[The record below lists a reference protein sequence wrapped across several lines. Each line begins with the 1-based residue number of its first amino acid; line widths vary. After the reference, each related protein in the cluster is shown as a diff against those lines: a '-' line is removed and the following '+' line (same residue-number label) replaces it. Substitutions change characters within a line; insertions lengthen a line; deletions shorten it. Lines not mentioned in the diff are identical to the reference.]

1 MRKVVTPSAL
11 ALLTLFALS
20 ANLFASEVPTP
31 PSSTPGLQIP
41 GPMPQSRA
49 LQRFQNRP
57 VSELSKLLYLV
68 DRLGETDVQIVY
80 EKNTYYSKL
89 VLPVARWY
97 LSQHYD
103 KKDSAE
109 AWLSKWCYRSLGS
122 GEPVLVKYKDGS
134 LRSARDLLLEELDQ
148 LDSICDTSSLETPAN

>member
-1 MRKVVTPSAL
+1 MRKVTPPSAS
-11 ALLTLFALS
+11 ALLILLLLS
-20 ANLFASEVPTP
+20 SNLFASEVAVPQP
-31 PSSTPGLQIP
+31 AAPGLQIP
-41 GPMPQSRA
+41 DPIMQSRA

-57 VSELSKLLYLV
+57 LSELSKLLYLV

-97 LSQHYD
+97 VSQHYD

-109 AWLSKWCYRSLGS
+109 DWLSKWCYRSLGS
-122 GEPVLVKYKDGS
+122 GEPVWVKYKDGS

-148 LDSICDTSSLETPAN
+148 LDSICDGSSQP